1 MIDDGIGE
9 VIELAADALGELGSS
24 DSDRRRRRRIG
35 CWWQLLIFLVV
46 ALIVWSVAAFA
57 S

>member
-24 DSDRRRRRRIG
+24 DSERRRRRRIG